1 MRVHTGP
8 SADILVEMHT
18 DLLADMVAVVAVVYT
33 APLTDTA
40 HMVLVFLAQKDS
52 YS

>member
-18 DLLADMVAVVAVVYT
+18 DLLADMVAVVYT